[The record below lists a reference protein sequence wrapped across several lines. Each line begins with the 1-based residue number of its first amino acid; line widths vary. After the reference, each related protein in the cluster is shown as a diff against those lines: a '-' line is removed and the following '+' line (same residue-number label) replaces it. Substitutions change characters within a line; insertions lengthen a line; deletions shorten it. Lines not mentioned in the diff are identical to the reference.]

1 MEVEGGNSK
10 LTLTFFLFYVVDH
23 DFHVS
28 RQVLFRK
35 VAADVK
41 S

>member
-10 LTLTFFLFYVVDH
+10 LPLTFFLLDVVD
-23 DFHVS
+23 DNFHVS
-28 RQVLFRK
+28 RQVFFRK